1 MNLLE
6 NNNKEQLE
14 KIGIIAIKILNR
26 FEIGLAIAAILS
38 FTAMTQRIEFGN
50 VFLIIILSLLSIL
63 YFFKAFAILDDPL
76 ATGIEIFLT
85 KLYTWSLSI
94 IMLGIT
100 FVMNRW
106 PMWDTQLTIGVMTL
120 FIVTI
125 FIIFIKAKK
134 PELKVFSSKTIY
146 RAIIVLI
153 IGAFLLFTPAD
164 KLSEIG
170 IISPPD
176 QVEQVDNN

>member
-6 NNNKEQLE
+6 TNNTEQLE
-14 KIGIIAIKILNR
+14 KIGKIAIKLLNR
-26 FEIGLAIAAILS
+26 FEISLAIAAILS
-38 FTAMTQRIEFGN
+38 FTAMTQHIEVGN
-50 VFLIIILSLLSIL
+50 VLFIIVLSLLSIL
-63 YFFKAFAILDDPL
+63 YFFKAFPALDDPI
-76 ATGIEIFLT
+76 ATGIENFLN
-85 KLYTWSLSI
+85 KLYCWSMSI
-94 IMLGIT
+94 IMLGIN

-106 PMWDTQLTIGVMTL
+106 PMWDTQLIVGVFTL

-134 PELKVFSSKTIY
+134 PELKVFNNKTIF
-146 RAIIVLI
+146 RAIIALI

-170 IISPPD
+170 IISHPV
-176 QVEQVDNN
+176 QVEQVD